1 MEEGSNGVEKTNK
14 VEALNV
20 ETDGVKIQ
28 AHEHVVNSAHTIDHD
43 SWEQVGLMLITGFN
57 CGYILSFS
65 NLMLVPLGWSCGIV
79 CLVVVGAFTWYG
91 NWLLA
96 GFHIID
102 GRRFIRYRDLMGFVF
117 GRKMYYLTWVLQF
130 FTLLLG
136 NMGFILLGGRALK
149 AINSEFSSSPLRL
162 QVFILVTGAVF
173 FIFAFVVPTMSAMR
187 SWLAASTILTIT
199 YIAILLAII
208 VKDGRNNTRDY
219 NISGNRAEK
228 VLNAFGAIATILVC
242 NTGGLLPEIQST
254 LRKPAIKN
262 MRKALLIQYTIGLAL
277 YYGVSIIGYWAYG
290 SSVSDY
296 IPNELSGPRWAKVLA
311 NASVFLQ
318 TIIAQHMFIIPIH
331 EALDTKLL
339 KLDQSMHSK
348 VNFKRLL
355 GLRALLFSLNTF
367 VTAMFPFMG
376 DFVNLF
382 GSFTLFPLTF
392 VFPSMI
398 FIQIKGKTAKRQEMV
413 WHCAN
418 IVVSSLLAI
427 ITTVA
432 AVRSIVNNAR
442 VYSFFADK

>member
-1 MEEGSNGVEKTNK
+1 
-14 VEALNV
+14 
-20 ETDGVKIQ
+20 
-28 AHEHVVNSAHTIDHD
+28 
-43 SWEQVGLMLITGFN
+43 
-57 CGYILSFS
+57 
-65 NLMLVPLGWSCGIV
+65 
-79 CLVVVGAFTWYG
+79 
-91 NWLLA
+91 
-96 GFHIID
+96 
-102 GRRFIRYRDLMGFVF
+102 
-117 GRKMYYLTWVLQF
+117 
-130 FTLLLG
+130 
-136 NMGFILLGGRALK
+136 
-149 AINSEFSSSPLRL
+149 
-162 QVFILVTGAVF
+162 
-173 FIFAFVVPTMSAMR
+173 MSAMR